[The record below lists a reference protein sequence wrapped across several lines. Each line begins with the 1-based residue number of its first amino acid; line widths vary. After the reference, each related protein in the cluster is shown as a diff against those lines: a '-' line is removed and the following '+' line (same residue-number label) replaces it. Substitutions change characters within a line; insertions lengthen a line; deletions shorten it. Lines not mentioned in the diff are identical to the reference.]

1 MHRRQRWTQILLPII
16 FAVLVFVALALLA
29 VRAAFGGHG
38 DVSRWAAISTIWLVL
53 PVMIMSLIALAALC
67 AAIYLL
73 TRLTSML
80 PTYTGRAQ
88 RAFYRVEGG
97 ARRAAEITRRPVLFV
112 KGLGSF
118 IKTGIRKA
126 RERM

>member
-1 MHRRQRWTQILLPII
+1 ML
-16 FAVLVFVALALLA
+16 AVLVFVALALLA
-29 VRAAFGGHG
+29 VRATFEGNA

-53 PVMIMSLIALAALC
+53 PAMVATVIALAALC
-67 AAIYLL
+67 AAVYLL
-73 TRLTSML
+73 TKLIGIV

-88 RAFYRVEGG
+88 RIFYRVEGG
-97 ARRAAEITRRPVLFV
+97 TRRAAEIARRPVLFV

-118 IKTGIRKA
+118 IKTAIRKA